1 MGKIKKLKTTYI
13 VVLITIKN
21 FFTKNKFGIQCY
33 SFLKTYLTVFIALYI
48 KGVVDTK
55 EEGVDIILLNAP
67 VIITSAKWSLI
78 AVLRNFYK
86 VLTE

>member
-1 MGKIKKLKTTYI
+1 MENTQQIIQQQEESFDYKALFFKLYRYWY
-13 VVLITIKN
+13 
-21 FFTKNKFGIQCY
+21 FFV
-33 SFLKTYLTVFIALYI
+33 LTVFIALYI

-67 VIITSAKWSLI
+67 VIIVSAKWSFI

>member
-1 MGKIKKLKTTYI
+1 MEKFKKALAAIKD
-13 VVLITIKN
+13 
-21 FFTKNKFGIQCY
+21 FFTKNKLGVQIY
-33 SFLKTYLTVFIALYI
+33 SFVKTYLTVFIALYI

-67 VIITSAKWSLI
+67 VIITSAKWSVI